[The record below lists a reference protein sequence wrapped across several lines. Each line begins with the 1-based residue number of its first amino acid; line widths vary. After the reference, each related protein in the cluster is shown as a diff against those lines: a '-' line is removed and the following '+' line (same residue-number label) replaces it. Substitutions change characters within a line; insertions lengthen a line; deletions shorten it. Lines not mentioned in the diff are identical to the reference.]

1 MNLKTTNESNIEL
14 SRRARTTGLFAAIG
28 TQREGIGLAD
38 LGVLTVAG
46 PDAAKFL
53 HGQLTNEV
61 EALKPGEG
69 NLNARV
75 TRTGTL
81 TRIFSLH
88 RLPQASNAPPAL
100 FLLLERDGVAGLK
113 EDLDGFLFDDAAM
126 EDVSGQ
132 YDWLLLQG
140 PGAPALG
147 EEVFGP
153 FAGEH
158 WVDVPENASR
168 ELRHSGIPPGTLAI
182 SRSLTG
188 DAGWLIAV
196 PREADMLDL
205 IAERVGE
212 AARGKGFVCPQGA
225 ELGALLET
233 LRIEAGVVRRGVDF
247 LDDQRVLPETGLEQQ
262 LVSYTKGCYLGQEVI
277 ARIRTYGST
286 PSALRGLVFEQQIRN
301 SKSQIPNEQVSY
313 ADANDILEDLPEVGA
328 ALLLDTGQKIGEI
341 ASRTRSPVLEAPI
354 AFAYLGRQHRTPGTK
369 LALKGKTAVWP
380 ARIALLPFYHAPD
393 RQSRARFLHDKA
405 IRVFANNKDDEA
417 IELLVEAL
425 RLDPSFADA
434 YEALGVILG
443 RSARF
448 EDAIGIFK
456 RLEEVA
462 PNEPMVHTNL
472 SLFYMKMG
480 NKEKAELEKA
490 KATTKSF
497 GQIANDGESARR
509 AEEEAAHRRAEAERK
524 KAMFQEVL
532 EIDAEDPVALFG
544 LGNALLQL
552 NETEEAAKMYAKACE
567 VQKDNSAVYLA
578 LGKTL
583 EALKRPDE
591 AREIYKKGMD
601 VASKKG
607 DLMPL
612 KEMEHRMLL
621 LKPQINTDKHR

>member
-1 MNLKTTNESNIEL
+1 MESTTFSL
-14 SRRARTTGLFAAIG
+14 AKQARSAGLFATVG
-28 TQREGIGLAD
+28 VQRAQLGVAD
-38 LGVLTVAG
+38 LGVLKVSG

-81 TRIFSLH
+81 TRVFSLH
-88 RLPQASNAPPAL
+88 RLPEGSSAPPA
-100 FLLLERDGVAGLK
+100 FLILLERDGVAGLK
-113 EDLDGFLFDDAAM
+113 EDLDGFLFDDASMQDAS
-126 EDVSGQ
+126 EQ

-140 PGAPALG
+140 PHAPALA
-147 EEVFGP
+147 EEVFGL
-153 FAGEH
+153 FGAEH
-158 WVDVPENASR
+158 WADVPENSVR
-168 ELRHSGIPPGTLAI
+168 ELRHGGIPPGTLVI
-182 SRSLTG
+182 TRSLTG
-188 DAGWLIAV
+188 DAGYLIAI
-196 PREADMLDL
+196 PREADVLDM

-212 AARGKGFVCPQGA
+212 AARAKGFVVPRSC

-233 LRIEAGVVRRGVDF
+233 LRIEAGLVRRGLDF
-247 LDDQRVLPETGLEQQ
+247 LDGQRVLPETGLEQQ

-286 PSALRGLVFEQQIRN
+286 PSALRGLVFE
-301 SKSQIPNEQVSY
+301 IPSGK
-313 ADANDILEDLPEVGA
+313 DAAALLADLPEVGA
-328 ALLLDTGQKIGEI
+328 SLLLDSGQKIGEI
-341 ASRTRSPVLEAPI
+341 ASRTFSPVLEAPM

-369 LALKGKTAVWP
+369 FSLKGKTGVWL

-448 EDAIGIFK
+448 EDAINIFK

-462 PNEPMVHTNL
+462 PNESMVHTNL

-490 KATTKSF
+490 KATTKAF

-544 LGNALLQL
+544 LGNALLRL
-552 NETEEAAKMYAKACE
+552 NETEEAAKVYRKACE

-583 EALKRPDE
+583 EALKRLDE
-591 AREIYKKGMD
+591 AKDVYRKGMD

-621 LKPQINTDKHR
+621 LKPQIHTAK